1 MGTPERKVGEP
12 AKDLLEG
19 WAAISGYLDV
29 TTRAAQRWEKSDPP
43 LPIHRDG
50 TGRAARVFAYR
61 EEIDRWR
68 AGRHQAP
75 RTTTRRPV
83 LIVLALAG
91 VAVAGIVAALIVRNR
106 PQPLPTPPP
115 AADRPSRLFW
125 RVSSES
131 GVRGTLR
138 FPGPYGRPWPAAGG
152 ERLYAAATKAKAL
165 YILDTRTGEART
177 ISLPGFPSS
186 VVADETRKLAYVG
199 TTAGHLTIVDIETS
213 RIREVMKLGSPV
225 NDLALTADG
234 ENLFLALMHGGA
246 KRLRLFPERE
256 WKVISTDACPAF
268 VRLDPIGE
276 KLVVS
281 YQCGGPRGQ
290 EGHDAVEIFDA
301 RDGRLLD
308 SFVGPP
314 LVGGEHQFSPDGRTL
329 WLDGGDACSSDRYDR
344 EGCVQTPS
352 RVAYVYRLA
361 DRRIVKTFSLP
372 ITFTSN
378 RTSFLAGGNTALFS
392 GQFAEVYR
400 TSNFALIERW
410 KLPARRSAVASADG
424 RRVFFHRDGAEVEI
438 VDVEPSSCSDLG
450 TGAIHH
456 LAVDGAAGD
465 RIENARIVPDE
476 GAQYAAGF
484 VGQALRLNGTGT
496 PMEVRAPSTHSF
508 AHLDSS
514 MTLYVKLE
522 RPASPVPILE
532 YRLPTEEIA
541 WWLTVNTD
549 GTLGFS
555 FRGAK
560 ATRLELRGTSDL
572 GERKWHH
579 IAVTKGSHSIRLFVD
594 GELHAEGA
602 SQESLHGF
610 AGNGPVRL
618 GWSAASPGRLEGLLD
633 EMVMWN
639 RALEAGEIRELF
651 RRRLEGECKP

>member
-1 MGTPERKVGEP
+1 MGTPERNAGDP
-12 AKDLLEG
+12 PRDLLEG
-19 WAAISGYLDV
+19 WAAISEYLDV

-50 TGRAARVFAYR
+50 IGRAARVFAYKG
-61 EEIDRWR
+61 EIDRWR
-68 AGRHQAP
+68 AGRRQAP

-83 LIVLALAG
+83 AMALALAG
-91 VAVAGIVAALIVRNR
+91 VVVAGIVVALIVWNR

-115 AADRPSRLFW
+115 AADRPARLFW
-125 RVSSES
+125 RASSES
-131 GVRGTLR
+131 GVRRTHR
-138 FPGPYGRPWPAAGG
+138 FPGPYNRVWPTGGG
-152 ERLYAAATKAKAL
+152 ERLYAVATKAKAL
-165 YILDTRTGEART
+165 YILDTHSGEART
-177 ISLPGFPSS
+177 IALPDFPSS
-186 VVADETRKLAYVG
+186 VVADETRKLVYIG
-199 TTAGHLTIVDIETS
+199 TTDGNLIIVNMKTS
-213 RIREVMKLGSPV
+213 RAQEVVNLGSPV
-225 NDLALTADG
+225 NDIALTADG
-234 ENLFLALMHGGA
+234 ESLFLALMHGGA

-268 VRLDPIGE
+268 VRLDRTGE
-276 KLVVS
+276 RLAVS
-281 YQCGGPRGQ
+281 YQCGGPLGR

-329 WLDGGDACSSDRYDR
+329 WLDGGDACSSDHYDR
-344 EGCVQTPS
+344 EGCFKSPS

-372 ITFTSN
+372 ITFNSN
-378 RTSFLAGGNTALFS
+378 RTSFLAGGNAALFS

-410 KLPARRSAVASADG
+410 KLPVPGSALASADG
-424 RRVFFHRDGAEVEI
+424 RRVFLHPEGAEVEV

-450 TGAIHH
+450 VGAIHD

-465 RIENARIVPDE
+465 RIENARIAPEE

-484 VGQALRLNGTGT
+484 VGQALRLNVTGT
-496 PMEVRAPSTHSF
+496 PMEVRTPSTHVF

-514 MTLYVKLE
+514 MALYVKLE
-522 RPASPVPILE
+522 RPRLPIPILE
-532 YRLPTEEIA
+532 YRLPTEEIS
-541 WWLTVNTD
+541 WRLMVNLD

-555 FRGAK
+555 FRGVE
-560 ATRLELRGTSDL
+560 ATRLELRGTLDVAD
-572 GERKWHH
+572 RKWHH
-579 IAVTKGSHSIRLFVD
+579 IAVTKTAHAIRLFVD
-594 GELHAEGA
+594 GELHAEGTSLA
-602 SQESLHGF
+602 SLHGL
-610 AGNGPVRL
+610 ADNKPVRL
-618 GWSAASPGRLEGLLD
+618 GWSAASKGRLEGLLD

-639 RALEAGEIRELF
+639 RALEAGEVRKLF